1 MKSVW
6 LSPAAF
12 LFVAVPLGAL
22 AQDQQVS
29 EEIIVAQAQPAQA
42 PPAPATPP
50 PTQDPSSPTKQEQA
64 GAVRGAPPPAT
75 IKIGAVS
82 LTPYGTIIASSHWN
96 TGGFGAN
103 PCSAT
108 CETAEATGAATSS
121 DFPNFANGMPGSFIM
136 SSRLSR
142 FGVNLD
148 LPTEGLPGTTLK
160 GQVEIDFG
168 GGFTTTGNSFQWYV
182 PVPRLRLA
190 NSTLRF
196 KLGDTASASVL
207 AGLAPGLLAPLF
219 GFRPSFHTPI
229 FYFAGNLWSRS
240 PQFRVFGD
248 FGSDVALTWALAM
261 LSPLSNIADT
271 LSTQA
276 MPNDFGPGNRARMPD
291 FEARV
296 GVLVKQDKKT
306 VADVGVSGHVG
317 REYYVLTGQDKD
329 VDSWGTALDVNL
341 NFGFVG
347 VRGEVFAGMNL
358 DSNNGNFPGA
368 FPAPA
373 ATAANVNYAAGGVRI
388 VRAAGSGLPDNVHP
402 IHTRGG
408 WAQLI
413 VTAIPKLQLVGG
425 YGFEDPNDE
434 ELGDPVTNNT
444 FKIRNAHI
452 YGCAMLS
459 PTKAWFTA
467 FEVIQTTTTYAAA
480 LPNGLEPDVSSEQF
494 TLSVG
499 ATF

>member
-1 MKSVW
+1 MKSVLL
-6 LSPAAF
+6 LSSVVF
-12 LFVAVPLGAL
+12 LFVAFPLDAL
-22 AQDQQVS
+22 AQEQKAS
-29 EEIIVAQAQPAQA
+29 EGTVVAQA
-42 PPAPATPP
+42 PPAEPKS
-50 PTQDPSSPTKQEQA
+50 PTQQEPGPGSQPLTPAQA
-64 GAVRGAPPPAT
+64 KAPAAPAAL
-75 IKIGAVS
+75 KIGSVS
-82 LTPYGTIIASSHWN
+82 LTPYGTIVASAHWN

-103 PCSAT
+103 PCNAN
-108 CETAEATGAATSS
+108 CESVDATGVMMST
-121 DFPNFANGMPGSFIM
+121 DFPNFANGMQGSFIM

-160 GQVEIDFG
+160 GQVETDFG

-190 NSTLRF
+190 NSTLKF
-196 KLGDTASASVL
+196 KLGDTASASIL

-248 FGSDVALTWALAM
+248 VGGDLSLTWAAAM

-271 LSTQA
+271 LVPQA

-296 GVLVKQDKKT
+296 GVLYKQDKKT
-306 VADVGVSGHVG
+306 VADVGLSGHVG

-329 VDSWGTALDVNL
+329 VDSWGAALDVNL

-347 VRGEVFAGMNL
+347 VRGEAFAGMNL
-358 DSNNGNFPGA
+358 DANNGNFPGA
-368 FPAPA
+368 FPVFPA
-373 ATAANVNYAAGGVRI
+373 NGSWNYAAGGVRF
-388 VRAAGSGLPDNVHP
+388 VRAGTSGPPDNVHP

-413 VTAIPKLQLVGG
+413 VTPVPQLQLAGG
-425 YGFEDPNDE
+425 YGFEDPNDA
-434 ELGDPVTNNT
+434 ELGDALTGNT
-444 FKIRNAHI
+444 LKQRNAHL
-452 YGCAMLS
+452 YGAVMLS

-467 FEVIQTTTTYAAA
+467 FELIQTTTTFEAQ
-480 LPNGLEPDVSSEQF
+480 LPNGMGPDVSANQF

-499 ATF
+499 ASF

>member
-1 MKSVW
+1 MKSVLS
-6 LSPAAF
+6 LSPAVF
-12 LFVAVPLGAL
+12 LFVAFPLDAR
-22 AQDQQVS
+22 AQEQKAS
-29 EEIIVAQAQPAQA
+29 EGTVVAQA
-42 PPAPATPP
+42 PPADPKS
-50 PTQDPSSPTKQEQA
+50 PTQQEPGPGSQPLTPAQA
-64 GAVRGAPPPAT
+64 KPPAAPAAPT
-75 IKIGAVS
+75 ALKIGSVS
-82 LTPYGTIIASSHWN
+82 LTPYGTIIASAHWN

-103 PCSAT
+103 PCLAT
-108 CETAEATGAATSS
+108 CETLEATGAATSG

-148 LPTEGLPGTTLK
+148 LPTEGIPGTTLK

-168 GGFTTTGNSFQWYV
+168 GGFTNTVGNSFQWYV

-196 KLGDTASASVL
+196 KLGETASASIL

-219 GFRPSFHTPI
+219 GFRPAFHTPI

-248 FGSDVALTWALAM
+248 VGGDFSVTWAAAM
-261 LSPLSNIADT
+261 LAPLTNLADSVT
-271 LSTQA
+271 TQLIS
-276 MPNDFGPGNRARMPD
+276 NDFGPGNRARMPD

-296 GVLVKQDKKT
+296 GVLYKRDKKT

-317 REYYVLTGQDKD
+317 REYYALTGQDKD
-329 VDSWGTALDVNL
+329 VDSWGAALDANL
-341 NFGFVG
+341 NFGFIG

-368 FPAPA
+368 SPG
-373 ATAANVNYAAGGVRI
+373 GGVRF
-388 VRAAGSGLPDNVHP
+388 VRAAATGLPDNVFP

-413 VTAIPKLQLVGG
+413 VTPVPVIQLVGG
-425 YGFEDPNDE
+425 YGYEQPTEGD
-434 ELGDPVTNNT
+434 LGTPPLADTI
-444 FKIRNAHI
+444 KLRNAHI
-452 YGCAMLS
+452 YAAVMLS
-459 PTKAWFTA
+459 PTKAWFTG
-467 FEVIQTTTTYAAA
+467 FELIQTTTTYAGE
-480 LPNGLEPDVSSEQF
+480 LPNTLGPDVSANQF

-499 ATF
+499 ANF